1 MIIFG
6 KGSNCIAGSHQSILN
21 TEIGK
26 MISPWKHDVGEQEG
40 WCFKH
45 KMKYEMG
52 GKGWGNN
59 EAKRRLWS
67 AGFTHKTTKMTW
79 GEAARISVCFRLC
92 TNEGPLTNTY
102 GVNRLPDLVV
112 WLSSLTQR
120 EFLRLLSTVFIARH
134 EISKLL
140 SLWSTHDMTFNFVS
154 FKKECLMSCQ
164 FAILKL

>member
-120 EFLRLLSTVFIARH
+120 ESFWDYFPQCLLPDMKFLNCCHCGVLMTCLLILSH
-134 EISKLL
+134 SKK
-140 SLWSTHDMTFNFVS
+140 NV
-154 FKKECLMSCQ
+154 
-164 FAILKL
+164 